1 MKPDPFDAPH
11 DPRDPNPWLANYL
24 DQSTPLDDA
33 VKRAWLADS
42 ASGSRQY
49 LLPIIRPLARACIV
63 LIQVLKIAM
72 PKKWAAS
79 LMLHRILAWG
89 MNRCLSPQANW
100 LILRHFHLG
109 SQVLAFIAA
118 NSGVQVTLSPLTPM
132 VIDD

>member
-49 LLPIIRPLARACIV
+49 RACCPSSV
-63 LIQVLKIAM
+63 RWHA
-72 PKKWAAS
+72 PAS
-79 LMLHRILAWG
+79 
-89 MNRCLSPQANW
+89 C
-100 LILRHFHLG
+100 
-109 SQVLAFIAA
+109 
-118 NSGVQVTLSPLTPM
+118 
-132 VIDD
+132 